1 MVINKNR
8 KISLKFFIILFYSLL
23 FAFSFVAFGIFFSI
37 LSKNITY
44 KDIISEAKHILD
56 MSVKNVDLYLEHII
70 NITDIVSRND
80 LIVSYVLNENEI
92 SDWKVGIFLKDVS
105 KYNPKIKDIMLIDKT
120 GFPIIFSGSY
130 GVKFD
135 YNFYSSDWFP
145 KTINKYEKI
154 TTGIHS
160 QDYYLEDHQ
169 KTGDTV
175 SIISNVLDYNRP
187 DIYFDEKIIC
197 NLNIHELKDFLE
209 NIKIR
214 KIGFLVLLDNTD
226 NFLLSGNP
234 KFSDS
239 AFLEKLKKNY
249 LKNENKEIFNI
260 DANNIAILKESKLS
274 GWKVFAVIPEKAI
287 YENWQI
293 LKLSLI
299 VIVIFLVCII
309 LFSSHILNKII
320 FLPLTNIV
328 YKMEKIEKGDFSV
341 SWSENSSIEIDFLSC
356 RIEKMINEINN
367 LNKKIYSTELDKKEA
382 QIKTL
387 ESQINPHFL
396 FNTMQSIKTMAYL
409 EESPE
414 TGNMIT
420 LLSRVLQYGLYNIGD
435 LVPIRSEINNIVEY
449 VNIQKYRYP
458 DKIILNIEYTEK
470 IKKYFSQ
477 KLILQPLVENAIKHA
492 LPYNSKINILLK
504 ITENET
510 GILCSILDNGY
521 GIEKDR
527 LEIIQN
533 NIANIVD
540 SKSSIGLLNV
550 HKRIFLKYDYP
561 YGIYID
567 SVYKEWTEVTV
578 LIPKI
583 IKEDVSDNEIIIG

>member
-1 MVINKNR
+1 MIINKNR
-8 KISLKFFIILFYSLL
+8 KISLKVFIILFYSLL
-23 FAFSFVAFGIFFSI
+23 FTFSFVAFGIFFHI

-44 KDIISEAKHILD
+44 KDIISEAKHILNI
-56 MSVKNVDLYLEHII
+56 SVKNIDLYLEHII

-80 LIVSYVLNENEI
+80 LIVSYVLNENGV

-105 KYNPKIKDIMLIDKT
+105 KYNSKIRDIMLIDKT
-120 GFPIIFSGSY
+120 GFPIISSGSY

-145 KTINKYEKI
+145 KTIKKYEKI

-160 QDYYLEDHQ
+160 QDYYLENHQ

-187 DIYFDEKIIC
+187 DIYFNEKIIC
-197 NLNIHELKDFLE
+197 NLNIYELKDFLE

-214 KIGFLVLLDNTD
+214 KTGFLVLPDSND

-249 LKNENKEIFNI
+249 LKDKNKEIFDI
-260 DANNIAILKESKLS
+260 DANNIAISKESKLS

-299 VIVIFLVCII
+299 VIVIFLVGMI

-320 FLPLTNIV
+320 FSPLANIV
-328 YKMEKIEKGDFSV
+328 YKMEKIEKGDFSI
-341 SWSENSSIEIDFLSC
+341 SLSENSSVEINFLSC

-367 LNKKIYSTELDKKEA
+367 LNKKIYSTELEKKEA

-396 FNTMQSIKTMAYL
+396 FNTMQSIKTMAYI

-414 TGNMIT
+414 TGSMIT

-435 LVPIRSEINNIVEY
+435 LVPVRSEINNIVEY

-510 GILCSILDNGY
+510 GILFSILDNGY

-527 LEIIQN
+527 LKIIQN
-533 NIANIVD
+533 NIKNIVD

-567 SVYKEWTEVTV
+567 SVYSKWTEVTV

-583 IKEDVSDNEIIIG
+583 IKEDVSNNEIIIG